1 MKASPEKSPTQA
13 ITENTKENSKIISLI
28 ENAKK
33 RRRYKSK

>member
-1 MKASPEKSPTQA
+1 MKTNLQKSSTQT